1 MTTQAMLDERYGRT
15 RATASRRRS
24 SIIAGAVIAV
34 IVGAIAWMSF
44 GNASNAVSASATAYR
59 VVDSSST
66 TVTFQLTAPAGAAVA
81 CVLEADDTDHGIVG
95 WRVIEYPASGAVRN
109 RTLTEAIPTVGRAT
123 TGLVN
128 SCWVP

>member
-1 MTTQAMLDERYGRT
+1 MTTQTMLDERYGRT

-24 SIIAGAVIAV
+24 SIIAGAAIAV
-34 IVGAIAWMSF
+34 IVGVIAWMSF
-44 GNASNAVSASATAYR
+44 GNASNAVSASATAYK
-59 VVDSSST
+59 VVDASAT
-66 TVTFQLTAPAGAAVA
+66 TVTFQLTAPAGSAVA

-95 WRVIEYPASGAVRN
+95 WRVIEYPASAAGRN

>member
-15 RATASRRRS
+15 RARVSRRRS
-24 SIIAGAVIAV
+24 SIIAGTVIAV
-34 IVGAIAWMSF
+34 VVAAIAWMSF
-44 GNASNAVSASATAYR
+44 GNTSTSVDATATAYQ
-59 VVDSSST
+59 VVDASST
-66 TVTFQLTAPAGAAVA
+66 TVTFRLTAPVGARVA

-95 WRVIEYPASGAVRN
+95 WRVIEYPASGSGAG

>member
-15 RATASRRRS
+15 RTAVSRRRS
-24 SIIAGAVIAV
+24 SILMGVV
-34 IVGAIAWMSF
+34 IVAIIGVIAWMSF
-44 GNASNAVSASATAYR
+44 GNQSNSVDGTATAYK
-59 VVDSSST
+59 VVDEHST
-66 TVTFQLTAPAGAAVA
+66 TVTFQLSAPAGSRVA

-95 WRVIEYPASGAVRN
+95 WRVIEYAASNATHA
-109 RTLTEAIPTVGRAT
+109 RTYTEKIPTVGKAT

>member
-15 RATASRRRS
+15 RAKTSRIRS
-24 SIIAGAVIAV
+24 SVLAGVVIAV
-34 IVGAIAWMSF
+34 IVGVIAWMSF
-44 GNASNAVSASATAYR
+44 GNQSNAVNAAATSYK
-59 VVDSSST
+59 VVDATST
-66 TVTFQLTAPAGAAVA
+66 TVTFQLTAPAGSRVA

-95 WRVIEYPASGAVRN
+95 WRVIEYPASSEGHN
-109 RTLTEAIPTVGRAT
+109 RTLTEQIPTVGRAT

>member
-15 RATASRRRS
+15 RARTSRIRS
-24 SIIAGAVIAV
+24 TVLSGIVIAV
-34 IVGAIAWMSF
+34 IIGVIAWMSF
-44 GNASNAVSASATAYR
+44 GNQSNSVGATATSYK
-59 VVDSSST
+59 VVDASST
-66 TVTFQLTAPAGAAVA
+66 TITFQLTAPAGARVA

-95 WRVIEYPASGAVRN
+95 WRVIEYPASPAGHN
-109 RTLTEAIPTVGRAT
+109 RTLTEQIPTVGRAT